1 MISSSTRVALDWSS
15 LDFFFYPRSS
25 CRPLFYSQRVPLPGL
40 LPCPPRPSLPQD
52 LCGKPHSLAFQ
63 ETRFGYKY
71 YRSTAYIPKCCEYSS
86 STTQL
91 KKFGLHETKY
101 SEGNTTQALVLPGTS
116 HTSHTITIANLF
128 AISDNGTEL
137 YKFVPMNFFTVPL
150 VVAPRLF
157 LARRHL
163 LLSSLPLGEG
173 MFCRTI

>member
-1 MISSSTRVALDWSS
+1 MPSKTISASASMREAPQLSFSGKHFSGTSTIGA
-15 LDFFFYPRSS
+15 
-25 CRPLFYSQRVPLPGL
+25 
-40 LPCPPRPSLPQD
+40 
-52 LCGKPHSLAFQ
+52 PHTS
-63 ETRFGYKY
+63 
-71 YRSTAYIPKCCEYSS
+71 PKCCEYSS

-101 SEGNTTQALVLPGTS
+101 SEGNTTQELVLPGTS

-128 AISDNGTEL
+128 AVSDNGTEL